1 MNHLTG
7 DSEGLELKT
16 GPTMLGRK
24 RLPVVES
31 FLWLVNIA
39 LVFLTT
45 RYLFRMNSPG
55 VFWGFD
61 PQSFL
66 ALFGV
71 QYRLSDV
78 LFGLG
83 GDFVGSLGNIFSPPN
98 ARWFPSVLLTWN
110 TSGVI
115 EDGPLAF
122 AIGATELFAATL
134 VCGRAFGLGL
144 AVSIAAGW
152 FITLWTWP
160 LFAPAKIVTIWFF
173 SPTHAEVLS
182 VSVIVTTA
190 ILSIAPRSIWRFI
203 LLTMIT
209 FLGLTYLV
217 LGEPTHLV
225 LVAPV
230 MTISGVI
237 AVVLASTPAER
248 LTILFCG
255 AVVGI
260 ACLILGYAPY
270 LWGLLAYTS
279 SVFFPETSIL
289 PHTLYSGVTTL
300 LLWTPVNATSIVTAE
315 RLFVGG
321 GIVGS
326 IALLVFGSAGQR
338 RLALTVLITEG
349 VALSVGFTNYFL
361 NYWFGPRIW
370 YFELMLFPYFALG
383 FCFLVFLP
391 AEYAWRTARI
401 FFSSSAFRR
410 VPSLADS
417 AVAILLPVLIGV
429 YALTKGP
436 IESEQTHRYYPLA
449 SPFPQAETPITRIL
463 KAEARLVPGQPFR
476 GRVAVFMARFPE
488 ARDVPE
494 LASLMP
500 FFSLLATGNLHHGPG
515 LWQDDIPTL
524 FQHSRLRSPVRYAF
538 ERYLLFNDDI
548 GRSWRVDVDLRVLS
562 AIGVRFIITDFP
574 ISGPK
579 LRLELTIPML
589 PSAQQWIAPS
599 LPTLKS
605 FQLYLYELADVN
617 LGQFS
622 PTELNKKEDAS
633 SVLAALADTASDL
646 NHTVFGVVPVS
657 VPLRKAKME
666 SVTIV
671 RDGYRI
677 RASSEGLSI
686 LLLPFEFSHCLNV
699 VDRTAG
705 PAPRVFRAD
714 LLLTGV
720 LFDRR
725 LDSDIVF
732 RAGPGFGARCRLQD
746 LDDANRIR
754 LRNVFEHRPEAGSPG
769 Q

>member
-1 MNHLTG
+1 
-7 DSEGLELKT
+7 
-16 GPTMLGRK
+16 MLGRK
-24 RLPVVES
+24 RLPVVEA
-31 FLWLVNIA
+31 FVWLVNIA

-61 PQSFL
+61 GQSFL

-71 QYRLSDV
+71 QHRLSDV

-83 GDFVGSLGNIFSPPN
+83 GDFVIGMGNVSPPPN

-115 EDGPLAF
+115 EDGPLAY
-122 AIGATELFAATL
+122 AIAATEVFAATL
-134 VCGRAFGLGL
+134 LCGRTLGFGL

-160 LFAPAKIVTIWFF
+160 LFVPPKIVTLWLFT
-173 SPTHAEVLS
+173 PTHAEILS

-209 FLGLTYLV
+209 FLGLTQIVLGDPTILV
-217 LGEPTHLV
+217 LL
-225 LVAPV
+225 APV

-237 AVVLASTPAER
+237 AVLLASTPAER

-260 ACLILGYAPY
+260 ACLILGYAAY
-270 LWGLLAYTS
+270 VWGLLAYTS
-279 SVFFPETSIL
+279 SAFFPETSML

-300 LLWTPVNATSIVTAE
+300 LLWTPVSDLSATFILTAE

-321 GIVGS
+321 GIAGS
-326 IALLVFGSAGQR
+326 IAMFVFGSAGQR

-349 VALSVGFTNYFL
+349 VALFVGFTNYFL
-361 NYWFGPRIW
+361 NYWFGPQIW

-391 AEYAWRTARI
+391 AQYAWRVARI
-401 FFSSSAFRR
+401 FFSSPAFRR
-410 VPSLADS
+410 VPSLADC
-417 AVAILLPVLIGV
+417 AVAILLPVVIGV
-429 YALTKGP
+429 YALAKGP
-436 IESEQTHRYYPLA
+436 IVSEQARRYTPYMLA

-463 KAEARLVPGQPFR
+463 NAEARLVPGQPFR
-476 GRVAVFMARFPE
+476 GRVAVFMGRFPE
-488 ARDVPE
+488 ARDVFE
-494 LASLMP
+494 LPGLMP
-500 FFSLLATGNLHHGPG
+500 FFSLLAMGNLHHGPG

-524 FQHSRLRSPVRYAF
+524 FEYSRLRSPVRYAF
-538 ERYLLFNDDI
+538 ERYFLFSDDI

-579 LRLELTIPML
+579 LRLELTIPTP
-589 PSAQQWIAPS
+589 PSAQQLIALS

-605 FQLYLYELADVN
+605 FQLYLYELEDVN

-622 PTELNKKEDAS
+622 PTEVNKKEDAS

-657 VPLRKAKME
+657 GPLRKANME

-677 RASSEGLSI
+677 QASSEGLSI

-754 LRNVFEHRPEAGSPG
+754 LRNVFEHRPEAGLRG

>member
-1 MNHLTG
+1 
-7 DSEGLELKT
+7 
-16 GPTMLGRK
+16 MLGRK
-24 RLPVVES
+24 RLPVIES
-31 FLWLVNIA
+31 FVWLVNIA

-55 VFWGFD
+55 LFWGFD
-61 PQSFL
+61 PQSIL

-83 GDFVGSLGNIFSPPN
+83 GDFVNGLGNVFAPPN
-98 ARWFPSVLLTWN
+98 PRWFPSVLLTWN

-115 EDGPLAF
+115 EDAPLAY

-134 VCGRAFGLGL
+134 VCGRALGFGL

-160 LFAPAKIVTIWFF
+160 LFVPPKIVTIWFF
-173 SPTHAEVLS
+173 SPTHAEILS

-203 LLTMIT
+203 LLMTIT
-209 FLGLTYLV
+209 FLGLTQIV
-217 LGEPTHLV
+217 VGHPTSLV

-230 MTISGVI
+230 MTTSGVI
-237 AVVLASTPAER
+237 AVLLSSTPGER
-248 LTILFCG
+248 LTILFCW

-279 SVFFPETSIL
+279 SAFFPETSIV

-300 LLWTPVNATSIVTAE
+300 LLWTPVSDLSATSILTAE

-326 IALLVFGSAGQR
+326 IALLMLGSAGQR

-349 VALSVGFTNYFL
+349 VALSSGFTNYFL
-361 NYWFGPRIW
+361 NYWFGPRTW

-391 AEYAWRTARI
+391 AQYALRTAQI

-410 VPSLADS
+410 VPSLADRT
-417 AVAILLPVLIGV
+417 VAILLPVLISV
-429 YALTKGP
+429 YALAKGP
-436 IESEQTHRYYPLA
+436 VLSEQGRRYTPYMLA

-463 KAEARLVPGQPFR
+463 HAEAKLVPGQRFR

-488 ARDVPE
+488 ARDLPG

-524 FQHSRLRSPVRYAF
+524 FEYNRLRSPVRYAF
-538 ERYLLFNDDI
+538 ERYFLYSDDI
-548 GRSWRVDVDLRVLS
+548 GRSWRVDVNLRVLS

-574 ISGPK
+574 ILGPK
-579 LRLELTIPML
+579 LRLELTIPTP
-589 PSAQQWIAPS
+589 PSARQLIAPS

-605 FQLYLYELADVN
+605 FQLYLYELEDVN

-622 PTELNKKEDAS
+622 PTEVNKKQDAS
-633 SVLAALADTASDL
+633 SILAALADTASDL
-646 NHTVFGVVPVS
+646 NHTVFGVAPVS
-657 VPLRKAKME
+657 GPLRKADME

-699 VDRTAG
+699 VNRTAG
-705 PAPRVFRAD
+705 PAPRIFRAD

-725 LDSDIVF
+725 LDGDIVF
-732 RAGPGFGARCRLQD
+732 RAGPGIGARCRLQD

-754 LRNVFEHRPEAGSPG
+754 LRNVFEYRWEAGPTG